1 MLVPA
6 IQQISSAS
14 TNYEKPRI
22 QLVFILSVDE
32 GEWILFNDESVG
44 VDVGELAKLQFKS
57 FQVCAENTPT
67 SNVTKLL
74 MQSCHLTALPISE
87 EYKSNLAFHPNSFLV
102 TGSDAPLLALRVSIH
117 QHPPGELLIK
127 QDASPTT
134 GIYPLPSLIPLPS
147 PIPLPSLIPLPSPLF
162 PFYSLSFPLSFYS
175 LLSHFFLFLLFTPL
189 PFPFPLSPFLL
200 FSSFTVFSQSP
211 NPPSPSPSLPFL
223 SIDSPLFVPSIVSY

>member
-74 MQSCHLTALPISE
+74 IQSCHLTALPISE

-134 GIYPLPSLIPLPS
+134 GIY
-147 PIPLPSLIPLPSPLF
+147 PLPSPLF

>member
-74 MQSCHLTALPISE
+74 IQSCHLTALPISE

-134 GIYPLPSLIPLPS
+134 GIYPLPS
-147 PIPLPSLIPLPSPLF
+147 PLF

-189 PFPFPLSPFLL
+189 PFSFPSIL
-200 FSSFTVFSQSP
+200 FFHGIQPITKSSL
-211 NPPSPSPSLPFL
+211 SLPF
-223 SIDSPLFVPSIVSY
+223 PSIPFY